1 MSILERIQNLPKG
14 YSAVV
19 FQNTKYGVTRTD
31 FNSGK
36 SIKVYAEELAGNN
49 FISLN
54 YYVTSNRV
62 LLKPCEME
70 EQKVIQ
76 FLNNYKLIDN
86 ESHLESSSYC

>member
-36 SIKVYAEELAGNN
+36 SIKV
-49 FISLN
+49 
-54 YYVTSNRV
+54 
-62 LLKPCEME
+62 
-70 EQKVIQ
+70 
-76 FLNNYKLIDN
+76 
-86 ESHLESSSYC
+86 